1 MGDQAQLR
9 GLAGAAGWAG
19 VCSGLQQ
26 SPSSSSKHRGGSTE
40 PGTVCKLLRDVGA
53 QVDAA
58 AGVVARSEPVPGRC
72 FPALV
77 VLTLLH
83 PMHFLKTT

>member
-9 GLAGAAGWAG
+9 GLAGAAGWAAGRAG

-40 PGTVCKLLRDVGA
+40 PGTVCKLLRSVGA
-53 QVDAA
+53 QVGAA
-58 AGVVARSEPVPGRC
+58 AGVGGTV
-72 FPALV
+72 
-77 VLTLLH
+77 
-83 PMHFLKTT
+83 

>member
-40 PGTVCKLLRDVGA
+40 PGTVCKLLRGLGA
-53 QVDAA
+53 QVGAA
-58 AGVVARSEPVPGRC
+58 AGVGGMV
-72 FPALV
+72 
-77 VLTLLH
+77 
-83 PMHFLKTT
+83 